1 VEAGAERAPL
11 VKKDEEDEYVYD
23 LYYRDV
29 NGDAGDGEGIGAL
42 LGYEDLSPPSTPPD
56 SEPEDEADEDSND
69 EDYYRNDYPEDEDA
83 DEDMEGFEDA
93 YSDGEWSRDEDEYA
107 DERDPWEDYR

>member
-1 VEAGAERAPL
+1 MEG
-11 VKKDEEDEYVYD
+11 
-23 LYYRDV
+23 
-29 NGDAGDGEGIGAL
+29 GGIGAL

-83 DEDMEGFEDA
+83 DEDMAGFEDA